1 MTLGDFKTDR
11 GGHTVRG
18 TGLLLLAFLFWGS
31 SAPLAKY
38 LMVARFDIVIIAQT
52 RVSLSFILLCLFF
65 FFFNRKVFKID
76 KKDLWH
82 FVILGVAGLA
92 VTNYT
97 YYFTV
102 KESTVATAILI
113 QYTAPLWV
121 VLAAVYVTK
130 EESLNLMITVA
141 LVTALFG
148 CYCAV
153 SGGRASVIQL
163 HGWTWL
169 TGPVSAFTFAFQ
181 IIATKHLLKKY
192 SLWTVILYMFGFASL
207 FWLFINPPWVIASK
221 MYTLNDWIIFWIFAV
236 VSILIPQSA
245 FAAGLKWL
253 KASTAGI
260 IGTMEPVVAITVAY
274 FLLGESL
281 HPIQIAGGILVV
293 AAVTMLQI
301 HPLIQDKRI

>member
-1 MTLGDFKTDR
+1 MTSVDFKTDR
-11 GGHTVRG
+11 RGHTVRG
-18 TGLLLLAFLFWGS
+18 TALLLLAFLFWGS

-38 LMVARFDIVIIAQT
+38 LMVARFDVITIAQT
-52 RVSLSFILLCLFF
+52 RVSLSFVLLCLFF
-65 FFFNRKVFKID
+65 GFFNREIFKID
-76 KKDLWH
+76 KKDIWR
-82 FVILGVAGLA
+82 FVLLGVVGLA
-92 VTNYT
+92 VTNYS

-121 VLAAVYVTK
+121 VLAAVWITK
-130 EESLNLMITVA
+130 EESLDLMIVIV
-141 LVTALFG
+141 LVMALFG

-163 HGWTWL
+163 HGWAWL
-169 TGPVSAFTFAFQ
+169 TGPLSAFTFAFQ
-181 IIATKHLLKKY
+181 IIATKRLLKKY
-192 SLWTVILYMFGFASL
+192 SIWTVVFYMFGFASL
-207 FWLFINPPWVIASK
+207 FWLFINPPWAIAS
-221 MYTLNDWIIFWIFAV
+221 MRYTLTDWVIFWIFAV

-253 KASTAGI
+253 KASNAGI

-301 HPLIQDKRI
+301 YPLMREQKT

>member
-11 GGHTVRG
+11 RGHAVRG
-18 TGLLLLAFLFWGS
+18 TALLLLAFFFWGS

-38 LMVARFDIVIIAQT
+38 LMVARFDVMTIAQA
-52 RVSLSFILLCLFF
+52 RVSLSFVLLCFF
-65 FFFNRKVFKID
+65 FTFFNREIFTID
-76 KKDLWH
+76 KKDIWL
-82 FVILGVAGLA
+82 FVLLGVAGLA

-121 VLAAVYVTK
+121 VLAAVWITK
-130 EESLNLMITVA
+130 EENLDSIVVIVLIMA
-141 LVTALFG
+141 LLG

-153 SGGRASVIQL
+153 SGGRAAVIQL
-163 HGWTWL
+163 HGWAWL

-181 IIATKHLLKKY
+181 IIATKRLLKKY
-192 SLWTVILYMFGFASL
+192 SIWTVVLYMFGFASL
-207 FWLFINPPWVIASK
+207 FWLFINPPWAIASK
-221 MYTLNDWIIFWIFAV
+221 RYTLDDWAVFWTFAV

-293 AAVTMLQI
+293 AAVTILQI
-301 HPLIQDKRI
+301 HPLMRKQTI